1 MNQLINILVTV
12 TLIEMMVAVGL
23 SVTFTDLLGVARTN
37 FFVNGGDVERKDRNA
52 HREDECRTTTAGGR
66 PRGPSALAG
75 MGILSL

>member
-23 SVTFTDLLGVARTN
+23 GVTFTDLLGVARTN
-37 FFVNGGDVERKDRNA
+37 FFVNGGDVERKDRHA
-52 HREDECRTTTAGGR
+52 HREDECRTTTAGRR

-75 MGILSL
+75 MGTLSL